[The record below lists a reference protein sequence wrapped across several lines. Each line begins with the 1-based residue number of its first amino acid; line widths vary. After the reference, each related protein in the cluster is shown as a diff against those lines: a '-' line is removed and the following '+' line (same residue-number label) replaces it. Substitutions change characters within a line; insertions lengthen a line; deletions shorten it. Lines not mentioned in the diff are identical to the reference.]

1 MLFSTALFISFASAA
16 AVPACPSFP
25 PSMIEFSAG
34 FEQPKPPIV
43 KPEYK
48 AHFVQH
54 KWNAELSHITAG
66 YIESS
71 PSKAFV
77 RADEAYEGEMAS
89 SFFDYSN
96 VTKSGLVDNTLT
108 TYDHKSTKPN
118 VWRGYVNS
126 NFPIFDKKILVDS
139 GAVFEGLVN
148 RNFNP
153 SPVAAW
159 SIMYQKAIP
168 VTVYVNSCNIIVGY
182 DYFAPELRT
191 RVIMEFFN
199 IQVK

>member
-1 MLFSTALFISFASAA
+1 M
-16 AVPACPSFP
+16 VYMP
-25 PSMIEFSAG
+25 IE
-34 FEQPKPPIV
+34 PNTV
-43 KPEYK
+43 KANLEDR
-48 AHFVQH
+48 
-54 KWNAELSHITAG
+54 NADLSHITAG
-66 YIESS
+66 YIENS

-96 VTKSGLVDNTLT
+96 VTEAGLVDNTLT
-108 TYDHKSTKPN
+108 TYDHKSIKPT

-153 SPVAAW
+153 SPVAAVRVFW
-159 SIMYQKAIP
+159 SLPSLHQLTFDSVEY
-168 VTVYVNSCNIIVGY
+168 YVSESNSSHGVC
-182 DYFAPELRT
+182 ELMQRYCWL
-191 RVIMEFFN
+191 
-199 IQVK
+199 

>member
-1 MLFSTALFISFASAA
+1 MFFTTLFISFAAA
-16 AVPACPSFP
+16 AVVPACPSFP
-25 PSMIEFSAG
+25 PSMVEFSAG
-34 FEQPKPPIV
+34 FKQPKPPIV
-43 KPEYK
+43 KPEYQ

-54 KWNAELSHITAG
+54 KWNADLSHITAG
-66 YIESS
+66 YIENS

-96 VTKSGLVDNTLT
+96 ITEAGLVDNTLT
-108 TYDHKSTKPN
+108 TYDHKSIKPT

-139 GAVFEGLVN
+139 EAVFEGLVN

-168 VTVYVNSCNIIVGY
+168 VTVYVNSCNVIVGY

-191 RVIMEFFN
+191 RVILEFFN
-199 IQVK
+199 IQAK